1 MQIAFRVDCSSKIG
15 SGHLVRCLNLG
26 RQLNKNFKKIFF
38 LVKKSDYFEIN
49 QKFILQN
56 KFKPIIFG
64 KDDKT
69 FSLKSDI
76 TSTLKICKKKKI
88 DTLIVDNY
96 QIDHN
101 WENRVKKKIKKLIVI
116 DDLANRKH
124 NCDILIDQ
132 NYVKNLSTRYN
143 NLTNKNCLKLLGPKY
158 TLLNNSFNNLKFSS
172 DHKVKRIFIFFST
185 VFKSNLY
192 NLVTSVLSKKEFK
205 NFKIDYVVGNISK
218 KKIIKLKKKLPTNF
232 RLFSKQKNLHRLMK
246 KSSFAIGSGGTNT
259 WERIN
264 LALPSIVFCISPNQK
279 NICNFLDQKNI
290 IHYLGVFKKNSKSKL
305 YLAIRNMIYHF
316 NKKKDLALEN
326 KSLIDGYGTKRIN
339 FFLNKKKFNKISFKK
354 ISILDTDLLFMWAN
368 DTNVR
373 QNSFS
378 KKTISYKEH
387 QRWLHKKLLDKKSI
401 LLKLMIDRLPVG
413 QIRFDKKKNFYH
425 LDYSID
431 KAFRNLGLGK
441 LIIKESIKKFIKR
454 NNTIIAEVKK
464 ANLKSI
470 KIFQSLNFKEIKNNS
485 YNKSFELNT

>member
-1 MQIAFRVDCSSKIG
+1 
-15 SGHLVRCLNLG
+15 
-26 RQLNKNFKKIFF
+26 
-38 LVKKSDYFEIN
+38 
-49 QKFILQN
+49 
-56 KFKPIIFG
+56 
-64 KDDKT
+64 
-69 FSLKSDI
+69 
-76 TSTLKICKKKKI
+76 
-88 DTLIVDNY
+88 
-96 QIDHN
+96 
-101 WENRVKKKIKKLIVI
+101 
-116 DDLANRKH
+116 
-124 NCDILIDQ
+124 
-132 NYVKNLSTRYN
+132 
-143 NLTNKNCLKLLGPKY
+143 
-158 TLLNNSFNNLKFSS
+158 
-172 DHKVKRIFIFFST
+172 
-185 VFKSNLY
+185 
-192 NLVTSVLSKKEFK
+192 
-205 NFKIDYVVGNISK
+205 
-218 KKIIKLKKKLPTNF
+218 
-232 RLFSKQKNLHRLMK
+232 
-246 KSSFAIGSGGTNT
+246 
-259 WERIN
+259 
-264 LALPSIVFCISPNQK
+264 
-279 NICNFLDQKNI
+279 
-290 IHYLGVFKKNSKSKL
+290 
-305 YLAIRNMIYHF
+305 MIYHF

-354 ISILDTDLLFMWAN
+354 IGSLDTDLLFMWAN
-368 DTNVR
+368 DKNVR

-401 LLKLMIDRLPVG
+401 LLKLMIDKLPVG